1 MEILLRIVGGIFKL
15 YVKNI
20 QNEIKSKISYYINI
34 ILTGK
39 LINLSPNLYLDS
51 LLWYNSIIRLIKRL
65 RWILFYIDKLYK

>member
-39 LINLSPNLYLDS
+39 LINLPPSHYLDNS
-51 LLWYNSIIRLIKRL
+51 LYNSLTRLIKR
-65 RWILFYIDKLYK
+65 YIDKLYK